1 MRGMEYVYEV
11 YLEKSFSRAARK
23 LFISQPALSAA
34 VKKVEKELGLPLFDR
49 STSPIQLTP
58 AGKAYIEAVG
68 QILTIQKNLQN
79 YCNDLA
85 SLTSGSLSLGGTNFF
100 SSCIL
105 PPIIK
110 SFANTYPNINLII
123 TESSSTELYT
133 KLLTE
138 EIDLIVDSGLY
149 DEHLYESYPL
159 LEDHIMLAVP
169 TDNPLN
175 KDYPFALLT
184 QQDII
189 NDHHE
194 DKDTPSLSL
203 SHFASENFLLLGKG
217 NDMNRRAFDLCQSS
231 GFTPK
236 VRLYLNQ
243 LMTAYHM
250 ACQGLG
256 LTFLTDSLI
265 KLGTPNTNL
274 VYYKIRDTSATRKI
288 FIAYKKNGYLTHAM
302 QEFIRLA
309 KK

>member
-274 VYYKIRDTSATRKI
+274 VYYKIRDASATRKI